1 MYSKKFYI
9 FWLLAALVGS
19 AMAADYRYI
28 TPYAFDQ
35 KMDVHIAGK
44 TRSYYVL
51 SGDKAVEVK
60 VKGPTRLRI
69 ISRAVLETGQDSTEY
84 SYISKRE
91 GAQKSVTVKHHS
103 HLFDNGSLPGEG
115 GGTMTASRTRVIDV
129 PRGEQTFSFSL
140 PRNSKQTVLLRFAR
154 ESNEFAQG
162 DKIVAMTPISYTT
175 RADVVTKEE
184 TSAYYRVGGN
194 DKVVLKL
201 IGPVTLKVLN
211 RIEFDQNMSG
221 RQKWRVQV
229 IEDGK
234 VKATHSFSAI
244 SSQVTTYRESAPYV
258 PSRAEA
264 FFIEVPEGTHEYE
277 FRLPDNHRTV
287 LFRYL
292 LPEKQLGKD

>member
-1 MYSKKFYI
+1 MHSKRLHI
-9 FWLLAALVGS
+9 LWLILAFAGS
-19 AMAADYRYI
+19 ALAADYRYI
-28 TPYAFDQ
+28 APYAFDQ
-35 KMDVHIAGK
+35 KMDVHIGGK
-44 TRSYYVL
+44 TRSYFVL
-51 SGDKAVEVK
+51 SDDKTVEVK
-60 VKGPTRLRI
+60 IKGPTKLRV
-69 ISRAVLETGQDSTEY
+69 ISRAVLETGQDSTDY

-91 GAQKSVTVKHHS
+91 GAQKSLTVKHHS
-103 HLFDNGSLPGEG
+103 HVFDNGNLPGEG
-115 GGTMTASRTRVIDV
+115 GGAMTAGRTRVIDV
-129 PRGEQTFSFSL
+129 PRGEQTFRFSL

-175 RADVVTKEE
+175 RVDLITKEE

-194 DKVVLKL
+194 DKVMLKL
-201 IGPVTLKVLN
+201 IGPLTLKTLS

-234 VKATHSFSAI
+234 VKATHSFSAV